1 MFRSVVL
8 AHCGARRFAT
18 VATLLFA
25 AVFLVTALAVPG
37 TVDAKKY
44 TYPEAK
50 KGNVAD
56 DFHGTMVKDPYR
68 WLEDP
73 EAEAT
78 LKWVAAENK
87 LTQAF
92 IKAEPS
98 REAIEKRLT
107 ELWNYPKYSLP
118 TKKGDRYFF
127 TKNDGLQNQSVLYMQ
142 ESLEGK
148 ATVVLDPNELSEDGT
163 AALRVQ
169 TYSSDGKFLVY
180 GVTQGGS
187 DWQEIKIRNVDT
199 GKDYP
204 EALEWCKFTG
214 IAWKKDNSG
223 FFYNRLPEPGSVP
236 EEDQNNFVRVYWPQL
251 GTPQSEDKLVYEDNK
266 DKELGFFPYVTDDGK
281 YLGLYVYHGTDPRN
295 GIYIREMESDG
306 EFTKLLAVDEA
317 KFDGIDNVGTTFY
330 FETDLDAPRGRI
342 VAIDLKNP
350 DRKHWQEIV
359 GESED
364 VVDFATMVN
373 DELVIAYMHDAHH
386 KLNIYGRDG
395 KFRREIEMP
404 TMGSLGGLSGDRK
417 DKEMFFSFRSF
428 LYPTTAFRY
437 DFGKNEVSIFRQPEI
452 NFDASKFETKQVFF
466 KSKDGTRVPMFI
478 THKKGLKLDGN
489 NPTILYGYGGFNISL
504 TPRFSITRLVWM
516 ENGGVHALANLRG
529 GDEYGEDWHQAGMLD
544 RKQNVFDDFIAGAEW
559 LIENKYTSS
568 KRLAIE
574 GGSNGGL
581 LVAACLLQRP
591 DLYGAAVC
599 RVPVTDMLRYHKF
612 TVGRYWVPEYGNAE
626 KNPDQFKF
634 MYAYSPLHNVKE
646 GVAYPPMLIT
656 TADTDDRVVPL
667 HAKKFAA
674 TVQAADAGSNP
685 ILIRIETKA
694 GHGAGKPTSK
704 RIEEAADIYGFLFRV
719 FGMSATVVGQN

>member
-18 VATLLFA
+18 VATLLLA
-25 AVFLVTALAVPG
+25 AVFLLTALAVPG

-78 LKWVAAENK
+78 LKWVTAENK

-236 EEDQNNFVRVYWPQL
+236 EEDQNNFVRVYWHQL
-251 GTPQSEDKLVYEDNK
+251 GTPQSEDKLVYGHPSRTLNVATD
-266 DKELGFFPYVTDDGK
+266 LRALVTIGFCPAISPIFSIALSTIFRSSRASPTPIFNVI
-281 YLGLYVYHGTDPRN
+281 LVIRGTSMTFINLSSSLSCD
-295 GIYIREMESDG
+295 
-306 EFTKLLAVDEA
+306 
-317 KFDGIDNVGTTFY
+317 TTFV
-330 FETDLDAPRGRI
+330 R
-342 VAIDLKNP
+342 
-350 DRKHWQEIV
+350 
-359 GESED
+359 
-364 VVDFATMVN
+364 
-373 DELVIAYMHDAHH
+373 
-386 KLNIYGRDG
+386 
-395 KFRREIEMP
+395 
-404 TMGSLGGLSGDRK
+404 
-417 DKEMFFSFRSF
+417 
-428 LYPTTAFRY
+428 
-437 DFGKNEVSIFRQPEI
+437 
-452 NFDASKFETKQVFF
+452 
-466 KSKDGTRVPMFI
+466 
-478 THKKGLKLDGN
+478 
-489 NPTILYGYGGFNISL
+489 
-504 TPRFSITRLVWM
+504 
-516 ENGGVHALANLRG
+516 
-529 GDEYGEDWHQAGMLD
+529 
-544 RKQNVFDDFIAGAEW
+544 
-559 LIENKYTSS
+559 
-568 KRLAIE
+568 
-574 GGSNGGL
+574 
-581 LVAACLLQRP
+581 
-591 DLYGAAVC
+591 
-599 RVPVTDMLRYHKF
+599 
-612 TVGRYWVPEYGNAE
+612 
-626 KNPDQFKF
+626 
-634 MYAYSPLHNVKE
+634 
-646 GVAYPPMLIT
+646 
-656 TADTDDRVVPL
+656 
-667 HAKKFAA
+667 
-674 TVQAADAGSNP
+674 
-685 ILIRIETKA
+685 
-694 GHGAGKPTSK
+694 
-704 RIEEAADIYGFLFRV
+704 
-719 FGMSATVVGQN
+719 